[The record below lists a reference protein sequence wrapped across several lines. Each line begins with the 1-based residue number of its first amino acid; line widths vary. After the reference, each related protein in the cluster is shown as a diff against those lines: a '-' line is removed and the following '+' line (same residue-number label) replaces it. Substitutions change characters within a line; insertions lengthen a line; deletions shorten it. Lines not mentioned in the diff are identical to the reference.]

1 MKNEEK
7 NPSEKNIRMN
17 RFCACAACAFLLS
30 ALCVSPAAADGS
42 SVFKSAEASQTTAA
56 GARTAAAGLAE
67 QEFRR
72 GVQAYYRGSFNDAVM
87 EFEKALSYLPSENLI
102 LDWLGKSYYRSG
114 IEGAALEQWQFAS
127 DAGYGGLLLQNR
139 IEIVRERRIT
149 DNVYDSAV
157 RYTEAG
163 TYPGKKGDQLFF
175 SQPISVLPNNDG
187 TLWILAYG
195 SNELILI
202 DANGLI
208 LKRSNGA
215 FNGFDRPMDII
226 RLSSGHMLISEFA
239 GDRLSEFD
247 AS

>member
-127 DAGYGGLLLQNR
+127 DAGYGGLLLKNR

-149 DNVYDSAV
+149 GANQESAQ

-163 TYPGKKGDQLFF
+163 SFPGKKDGKLFF
-175 SQPISVLPNNDG
+175 SQPIATLPNSDG
-187 TLWILAYG
+187 TVWIVSYG
-195 SNELILI
+195 SNELLKI
-202 DANGLI
+202 DVNGLI
-208 LKRSNGA
+208 LSRSNGPV
-215 FNGFDRPMDII
+215 NGFDR
-226 RLSSGHMLISEFA
+226 
-239 GDRLSEFD
+239 
-247 AS
+247 